1 MRQSKSETGRLGE
14 ELTAYYLRKA
24 GYDIL
29 RRNFRIRGGEI
40 DIIAVKDGVIAFV
53 EVKTRDVS
61 ALETGAE
68 AVGGRKRSLII
79 KASQEYSYRYPHEY
93 QPRFDISE
101 VTVRNGKIIR
111 FRYFDDAYRSDGDL
125 VL

>member
-111 FRYFDDAYRSDGDL
+111 FRYFDDAYHSDGDL